1 MRKGPPASQL
11 GHALDVHPTA
21 DGTINLSGI
30 GFEIVNNLILG
41 RERIRADVGKCH
53 ARETVVP
60 GRSIGDQR
68 IPPLRPP
75 ALGDPVPLQNKVG
88 NTPCCRD
95 ARSGPTR
102 PDHHPTISVSIFFR
116 CHVRPLFRRS
126 ARPGLARVPR
136 FGDAVFAACRHR
148 LIARRAPQCH
158 CKINVSG

>member
-1 MRKGPPASQL
+1 MRKARLPASL
-11 GHALDVHPTA
+11 VTLLTSTPTA

-75 ALGDPVPLQNKVG
+75 ALGDPVPLQNKMG
-88 NTPCCRD
+88 NTPVAEMLAQGQPGLTTTNNQCID
-95 ARSGPTR
+95 
-102 PDHHPTISVSIFFR
+102 FFR